1 MIVWNDI
8 EHLTKN
14 YNSGLK
20 KLDGLN
26 ENEKFNKN
34 KTNHNKNK
42 FHFNPSN
49 DEYGLD
55 EKYTIRPFHIKYDT
69 SFNKLMSGKSTPS
82 KSLGKHSLSSGTVE
96 AIKLTKNLIP
106 KIDYSYTDP
115 QYYEHKLQ
123 GKTTK
128 DLILK
133 ELSKGKKFAKEYME
147 RQNMGMEDLNTN
159 IKPVFSSSSSPPPSP
174 SRSSSKNLSFKEKQ
188 SIKMMDEIENS
199 SQPFPSLTPTS
210 NKLSFSKKDNN
221 DKLYIGPATFS
232 TPIKHKGI
240 SEDDFT
246 TPSTP
251 FVSGGGGG
259 GGEDY
264 NEIDNDMDVET
275 ENENE
280 NENENEKTH
289 RQKQLAKNHQDR
301 KEIRKTLVPT
311 DINKMKLPELQAMAK
326 HMGIDIE
333 NNEPGK
339 GKGRGHK
346 K

>member
-14 YNSGLK
+14 YNNGLK

-34 KTNHNKNK
+34 KTNRNKNK

-55 EKYTIRPFHIKYDT
+55 EKYTIRPFHIKYDS

-82 KSLGKHSLSSGTVE
+82 KSLGKHSLSSGTKE
-96 AIKLTKNLIP
+96 AIKLTKKLIP
-106 KIDYSYTDP
+106 KIDYSYVDP

-123 GKTTK
+123 GKKTK

-174 SRSSSKNLSFKEKQ
+174 SRSSSKNLSFKERQ
-188 SIKMMDEIENS
+188 SINMMDEIENS
-199 SQPFPSLTPTS
+199 SQPYPSLTPTS

-221 DKLYIGPATFS
+221 DKLHIGPATFS

-259 GGEDY
+259 GGDY
-264 NEIDNDMDVET
+264 NEIENNMNVENVTET
-275 ENENE
+275 EN
-280 NENENEKTH
+280 
-289 RQKQLAKNHQDR
+289 
-301 KEIRKTLVPT
+301 
-311 DINKMKLPELQAMAK
+311 
-326 HMGIDIE
+326 
-333 NNEPGK
+333 
-339 GKGRGHK
+339 
-346 K
+346 